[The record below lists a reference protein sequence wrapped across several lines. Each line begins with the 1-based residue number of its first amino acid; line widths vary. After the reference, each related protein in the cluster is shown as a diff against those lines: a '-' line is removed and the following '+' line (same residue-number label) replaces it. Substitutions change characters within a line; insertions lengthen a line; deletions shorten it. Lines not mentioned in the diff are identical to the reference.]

1 MNNFIT
7 SICGNSSPQQGI
19 RLSDKYN
26 KMLKE
31 IERVEKKLANESFVA
46 KAPKK
51 VVDEEKAK
59 GEKYKDMLKQI
70 EERISQMTK

>member
-1 MNNFIT
+1 MPFAELVDVAKELE
-7 SICGNSSPQQGI
+7 
-19 RLSDKYN
+19 RLNGEKA

-31 IERVEKKLANESFVA
+31 IERVEKKLSNESFVA
-46 KAPKK
+46 KAPQK